1 MHTVA
6 LSPYKMQHSTT
17 KLHNVWLKKKFPNGC
32 FSLSYAGVGTV
43 LLALLVAALSGGFE
57 VCISQCLSLQ
67 STEVGI
73 LANFLHAS

>member
-1 MHTVA
+1 
-6 LSPYKMQHSTT
+6 MQHSTA

-57 VCISQCLSLQ
+57 VISQCLSLQ
-67 STEVGI
+67 NTEVGI